1 MALQFVDFKKRVN
14 NKVELEISFHLNEN
28 ESLAIIDKDINNL
41 IILRKTFEKVEDYR
55 GNVLVNG
62 IDIRKKLVLFDFSDI
77 GLYSN
82 LTVYQNFRFLLKIY
96 SIKLKKEEL
105 LIYFDELLL
114 DQKKKYKLLDAGE
127 KERVHLLLS
136 YLLSKEIFLINM
148 LEGKFINSRIIA
160 NFLGKVIKNIDK
172 NIVVLT
178 RENNEISSLMSNV
191 LKINDNKQE
200 YFGKRKD
207 FDLVRNLVVLKL
219 SKIESNELEERLP
232 FDFTVVNNKLVIEKT
247 NLEAALY
254 YFVSNN
260 IDVLDISDFSENSD
274 LYVKGE

>member
-14 NKVELEISFHLNEN
+14 NKEELAISFYLNEN

-191 LKINDNKQE
+191 LKITDNKQE